1 MKELDPKLP
10 DDEIRGFFKKM
21 VNDIRNKI
29 KELEDKI
36 WYW

>member
-1 MKELDPKLP
+1 MKELDPKLS
-10 DDEIRGFFKKM
+10 DDEIRSFFRKM

-36 WYW
+36 